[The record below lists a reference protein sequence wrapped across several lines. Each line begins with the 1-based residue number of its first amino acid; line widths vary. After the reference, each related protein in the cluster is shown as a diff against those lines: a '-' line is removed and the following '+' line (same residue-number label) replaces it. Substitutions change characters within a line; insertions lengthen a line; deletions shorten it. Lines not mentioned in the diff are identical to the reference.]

1 MDKHSTA
8 TPEASL
14 FDGAD
19 WFDPIETGI
28 RDRGRGFIEGL
39 LEEEL
44 TAALGRGRYRR
55 EETGSAG
62 YRHGSRKG
70 LSRIWGSGCHR
81 HF

>member
-1 MDKHSTA
+1 MQKDSTA
-8 TPEASL
+8 APEASL

-28 RDRGRGFIEGL
+28 RDRVRGFIEEL

-44 TAALGRGRYRR
+44 TATLGRARYRR

-62 YRHGSRKG
+62 YRHGGKPPSDGPGRV
-70 LSRIWGSGCHR
+70 
-81 HF
+81 